1 MKEISLIAG
10 GTLIVDDADYEII
23 KDYSWSYTKQFLAN
37 GDIHYQ
43 IYTRFKDG
51 KRKSLNRF
59 LFPDQKYTY
68 VKHINGNKFD
78 YKRENIVINDFS
90 HKAYKVRKKFIS
102 QYRGV
107 TFLPN
112 APYLKWNVLACKGRE
127 KFNLS
132 FDSEVKAAMAYNII
146 ARKFYG
152 DKANLNQIAPEDYE
166 QYSDEVIQY
175 VEASHKEKA
184 SIGMQGLRR
193 QKEGTS
199 SKYVG
204 VYKDKYAPV
213 WHSAVEKDG
222 KRYYLGVFE
231 NEIDAALAYNDK
243 AIELYG
249 SLARIN
255 EIDVHQAELKNR
267 KGRTV
272 KKQSSIYK
280 GVGWYKPG
288 KKWRSYLYHNK
299 KAYFLGHFEDEKD
312 AARAYNRKA
321 LELFGDK
328 AVLNDV

>member
-1 MKEISLIAG
+1 MKEINLFAG
-10 GTLIVDDADYEII
+10 GKLIVDDADYEII
-23 KDYSWSYTKQFLAN
+23 KDYNWSYTKEMQAN
-37 GDIHYQ
+37 GDIHYS

-51 KRKSLNRF
+51 KRKSLHKF
-59 LFPDQKYTY
+59 LFPDKKYTY

-78 YKRENIVINDFS
+78 YRRENIAVNDFS
-90 HKAYKVRKKFIS
+90 HKAYKTRKAITS

-107 TFLPN
+107 SFLLN
-112 APYLKWNVLACKGRE
+112 APSFKWNVMVCKGRK
-127 KFNLS
+127 KFIAS
-132 FDSEVKAAMAYNII
+132 FDSEVKAAIAYNII
-146 ARKFYG
+146 AKKFYG
-152 DKANLNQIAPEDYE
+152 EKANLNQISPEDYE
-166 QYSDEVIQY
+166 QYSEEVIQY

-184 SIGMQGLRR
+184 SLGMQGLRR
-193 QKEGTS
+193 QKEDTS

-204 VYKDKYAPV
+204 VYKDKHAPV

-231 NEIDAALAYNDK
+231 NEINAALAYNDK

-249 SLARIN
+249 SQARLN
-255 EIDVHQAELKNR
+255 EIDASESELKNR
-267 KGRTV
+267 KGRII

-280 GVGWYKPG
+280 GVGWYEPG
-288 KKWRSYLYHNK
+288 KKWRTYLHHNK
-299 KAYFLGHFEDEKD
+299 KAYFLGHFDDEKE